1 MVMIRFF
8 FELMNGVFRFLIPYI
23 TKRSIDYI
31 QNWEEDEYQVSY
43 FGLTSQGWHI
53 IISLFLFNC
62 FEHLKC

>member
-43 FGLTSQGWHI
+43 FGLTS
-53 IISLFLFNC
+53 
-62 FEHLKC
+62 